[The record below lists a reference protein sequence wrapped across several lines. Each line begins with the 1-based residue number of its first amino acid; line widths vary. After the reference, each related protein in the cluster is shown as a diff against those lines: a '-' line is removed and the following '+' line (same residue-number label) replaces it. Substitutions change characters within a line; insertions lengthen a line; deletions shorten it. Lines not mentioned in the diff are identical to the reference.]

1 MNYSNYLTSI
11 PVPFIVADMDIFKIK
26 KKTGYFLFHL
36 YFSELDGEK
45 YRRKTGQIY
54 AQVFLYNKF
63 IGL

>member
-1 MNYSNYLTSI
+1 LLQRWI
-11 PVPFIVADMDIFKIK
+11 LKKK

-36 YFSELDGEK
+36 YFSELAGKK

>member
-11 PVPFIVADMDIFKIK
+11 PVPFIVAEMDIKKK

-36 YFSELDGEK
+36 YFSELAGKK

-63 IGL
+63 VGL